1 MKTISPVT
9 SWVNG
14 QATQAQVLN
23 AYVINDNLI
32 SSAAFYY
39 ALLSENQDGSLGAGV
54 AQGNLTMTGEA
65 YSAYGT
71 NPFAWD
77 WVANQLNLT
86 ITGDYVPPTP
96 TPTPDTSGTSGT
108 SGTDG
113 TSGTAGTDGTSGTS
127 GI

>member
-1 MKTISPVT
+1 MKTILPVT

-14 QATQAQVLN
+14 QSVEAKVLN
-23 AYVINDNLI
+23 AYVINDNLTT
-32 SSAAFYY
+32 AATFYY
-39 ALLSENQDGSLGAGV
+39 VLLSENQDGTLGAGV

-96 TPTPDTSGTSGT
+96 APTPSPDTSGTSGT
-108 SGTDG
+108 SGT
-113 TSGTAGTDGTSGTS
+113 TGTDGTSGTS

>member
-1 MKTISPVT
+1 MKTILPVT

-14 QATQAQVLN
+14 QSVEAKVLN
-23 AYVINDNLI
+23 AYVINDNLT
-32 SSAAFYY
+32 SAAVFYY
-39 ALLSENQDGSLGAGV
+39 ALISENQDGTLGAGV

-77 WVANQLNLT
+77 WVANQLNLI
-86 ITGDYVPPTP
+86 ITGDYLPPPPASTP
-96 TPTPDTSGTSGT
+96 SPDTSGTSGT
-108 SGTDG
+108 SGT
-113 TSGTAGTDGTSGTS
+113 TGTDGTSGTS

>member
-1 MKTISPVT
+1 MKTIQPVI

-14 QATQAQVLN
+14 ESVEAKVLN
-23 AYVINDNLI
+23 AYVINDNLV
-32 SSAAFYY
+32 SSATFYY
-39 ALLSENQDGSLGAGV
+39 ILLTENEDGTLSSGV

-86 ITGDYVPPTP
+86 ITGDYIPPTTTTTTTTTQAP
-96 TPTPDTSGTSGT
+96 ITTTTT
-108 SGTDG
+108 E
-113 TSGTAGTDGTSGTS
+113 
-127 GI
+127 GIETTTTTTEALL